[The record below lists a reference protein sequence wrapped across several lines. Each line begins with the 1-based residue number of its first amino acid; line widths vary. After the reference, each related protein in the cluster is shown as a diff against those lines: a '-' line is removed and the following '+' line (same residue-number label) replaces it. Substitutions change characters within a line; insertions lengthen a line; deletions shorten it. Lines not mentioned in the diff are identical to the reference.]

1 MSVLN
6 HFVLVVNKYWAA
18 VYIDT
23 VKHALIKVFNDSAMI
38 MDKHYNIYSWEEWL
52 EVELEDGDSFIK
64 TQKINIKAPRIIVL
78 KYYDKV
84 PVYEVKLT
92 RKNLLVRDGFR
103 CAYSG
108 QKLRIHN
115 ATVDHTVPRCKGGSH
130 SWDNV
135 VISSKEMNT
144 RKGNKTPEE
153 AGMKLR
159 KYPSKPNWHPLYTS
173 MVSEVPDDWKPF
185 FRRKDLAVNK

>member
-1 MSVLN
+1 VNVLN
-6 HFVLVVNKYWAA
+6 RSTLILNKNWAP

-38 MDKHYNIYSWEEWL
+38 MDHDDYNLYDWESWIKL
-52 EVELEDGDSFIK
+52 EPRDGDFFIR
-64 TQKINIKAPRIIVL
+64 TQKKNIRAPEIIIL
-78 KYYDKV
+78 KSYDKI

-108 QKLRIHN
+108 KKLRLHD
-115 ATVDHTVPRCKGGSH
+115 ATIDHVVPKCKGGNH

-144 RKGNKTPEE
+144 KKGNKTPVE
-153 AGMKLR
+153 AGLKLKKR
-159 KYPSKPNWHPLYTS
+159 PAKPAWHPLYTS
-173 MVSEVPDDWKPF
+173 MVPNVPESWKKF
-185 FRRKDLAVNK
+185 FHAKAFS